1 RAAVSNAGIGESQA
15 HDHVTDYSVESG
27 SSTSDR
33 PSEWERLWKIAESD
47 SDSTCDSYVDGSGTE
62 EATLPLCDRLES
74 TFEEWSKIPLVR
86 RLLEIP
92 EVRSVADELELL
104 RGTPAEENQESFK
117 RLCTR
122 ATEAAVK
129 SLEDFFGVQRDPRD
143 CADFH
148 SEIWVSLMSLFE
160 VKDTSFVKQMCTE
173 GAPAGINIEIPSS
186 NGLHPAAQDKT
197 SGKIYRSDSD
207 IPNYDTGIPHSEA
220 IAEKLIRGE
229 IQRNWMKQIS
239 DFPPGVQKTRIAVLP
254 KKHGFE
260 GEDAHLMDEG
270 TLRKHYRIVED
281 YKRSNVNTAIRL
293 SETTRL
299 PTYKCLIH
307 LLEWSARI
315 VPNGAITFCGAATDG
330 SASGIDQGS
339 AAAFADGPKIFWR
352 VVGPVAALL
361 LLIPAACG
369 ISFSWHKLCVGK
381 DNSFG
386 GFRIES
392 KKDKITGQI
401 QEVLRSGVLTH
412 ATVES
417 LIGRLLFCGQIC
429 PVYRCGLAVLY
440 AIDRVMERKKLRK
453 IKCSEKLRGNLERWI
468 EVLDSSFTRYVR
480 APEFG
485 ETPITQQWLAVADAS
500 IDAIG
505 AALIPR
511 VGSNGFYSRVTTDE
525 LQTA

>member
-1 RAAVSNAGIGESQA
+1 MPHKRSREAKARHRAAYEVKRSRAAVSNAGIGESQA

-122 ATEAAVK
+122 ATEAAIK
-129 SLEDFFGVQRDPRD
+129 TLEDFFGVQRDPRD
-143 CADFH
+143 CAEFH

-254 KKHGFE
+254 KKHG
-260 GEDAHLMDEG
+260 
-270 TLRKHYRIVED
+270 
-281 YKRSNVNTAIRL
+281 
-293 SETTRL
+293 
-299 PTYKCLIH
+299 
-307 LLEWSARI
+307 
-315 VPNGAITFCGAATDG
+315 
-330 SASGIDQGS
+330 
-339 AAAFADGPKIFWR
+339 
-352 VVGPVAALL
+352 
-361 LLIPAACG
+361 
-369 ISFSWHKLCVGK
+369 
-381 DNSFG
+381 
-386 GFRIES
+386 
-392 KKDKITGQI
+392 
-401 QEVLRSGVLTH
+401 
-412 ATVES
+412 
-417 LIGRLLFCGQIC
+417 
-429 PVYRCGLAVLY
+429 
-440 AIDRVMERKKLRK
+440 
-453 IKCSEKLRGNLERWI
+453 
-468 EVLDSSFTRYVR
+468 
-480 APEFG
+480 
-485 ETPITQQWLAVADAS
+485 
-500 IDAIG
+500 
-505 AALIPR
+505 
-511 VGSNGFYSRVTTDE
+511 
-525 LQTA
+525 